1 MRLVVMA
8 QAVWAAQAVWVAQ
21 VALVVLVVLVLRVAA
36 MSMVVSRADP
46 VNPWIPRT
54 IRGVPVMSVMVH
66 PHRARLY
73 FFSLSEPWVFVAEDD
88 NCLAFDVRH

>member
-1 MRLVVMA
+1 MVVMA
-8 QAVWAAQAVWVAQ
+8 QAAWAAQAVWVAQ
-21 VALVVLVVLVLRVAA
+21 AALVALVLRVAA

-66 PHRARLY
+66 PLRTRLY
-73 FFSLSEPWVFVAEDD
+73 FFSLSEPWVFVADDD
-88 NCLAFDVRH
+88 NCLAFDVSH